1 MYNLYIGKLLD
12 VVTSDTA
19 VCYASITCARVLP
32 GALALGFV
40 GPCVERPAGISV
52 GIVFGGFKESIL
64 AASHWQLKI
73 GMARFPPRVQLEI
86 ANDQTLLL
94 SLKRS

>member
-32 GALALGFV
+32 GALASGFV

-73 GMARFPPRVQLEI
+73 GVACFHPRVQLEI